1 MDTEDGIAGALGEG
15 NQALSPEA
23 VRLFTENHL
32 RFLNFLRRHVQS
44 DVIAEDLLQQAILN
58 AVRHGKDWDEKEN
71 SLAWFYRILRNQ
83 LTDHYRKRASE
94 QRKMDA
100 LRLEAEQ
107 SGLHPESAEDR
118 NQLCGCFEGLLPS
131 LKGEY
136 ADLIRRI
143 DLGGEDPASVAS
155 GLGISYNN
163 LSVRLHRA
171 RNSLRSSLEKTCG
184 ICTRHGCLDCT
195 CVHPKSQGPKPV

>member
-1 MDTEDGIAGALGEG
+1 MHTEDETAAALGEG
-15 NQALSPEA
+15 DEPLSPDA

-32 RFLNFLRRHVQS
+32 RFLNFLRRHVHS
-44 DVIAEDLLQQAILN
+44 DAIAEDLLQQAILN

-71 SLAWFYRILRNQ
+71 SLAWFFRILRNQ
-83 LTDHYRKRASE
+83 ITDHYRKRASE

-100 LRLEAEQ
+100 LTLEADQ
-107 SGLHPESAEDR
+107 AGLFPDSEEDR
-118 NQLCGCFEGLLPS
+118 NHLCICFEALLPS

-143 DLGGEDPASVAS
+143 DLGGEEPASVANEL
-155 GLGISYNN
+155 GLSYNN

-195 CVHPKSQGPKPV
+195 CGHPNPHGPRPV